1 MILGFPIARVEI
13 SKEKSVVY
21 HPEYKG
27 VRLDIYAQD
36 EEQTC
41 YNVEM
46 QAASRPHLGKRSRY
60 YHSQMDMDL
69 LLSGRDYED
78 LPPAYVIF
86 VCDFDPFGEAKY
98 RYTFRTQCE
107 ESAKVK
113 FEDGRTIIF
122 LSTHGKNESEVPEE
136 LVTLLQ
142 YMREDVNGSER
153 EYHDSYV
160 ERLQKFIREVK
171 SNREMEERFMVF
183 EEMLREE
190 RAEGRT
196 EDRKETLLLYLQN
209 LGTVPESLCERI
221 EKEEDFE
228 VLKRWT
234 ELAFQS
240 KSLEEFEEKMSL

>member
-1 MILGFPIARVEI
+1 M
-13 SKEKSVVY
+13 
-21 HPEYKG
+21 
-27 VRLDIYAQD
+27 
-36 EEQTC
+36 
-41 YNVEM
+41 
-46 QAASRPHLGKRSRY
+46 
-60 YHSQMDMDL
+60 
-69 LLSGRDYED
+69 
-78 LPPAYVIF
+78 
-86 VCDFDPFGEAKY
+86 
-98 RYTFRTQCE
+98 
-107 ESAKVK
+107 
-113 FEDGRTIIF
+113 
-122 LSTHGKNESEVPEE
+122 STHGKNESEVPEE